1 MTTEIPVRADRS
13 LKQAGAAA
21 NVRDEEEGAESS
33 PPVEPAQDWWSPSS
47 PLPPGLLGL
56 LLAVLRVFTEFSLIT
71 TMTTFV
77 MGHFCSGPG
86 TLRTSGFTTRK
97 TEA

>member
-21 NVRDEEEGAESS
+21 NVRDEEEGAESL

-56 LLAVLRVFTEFSLIT
+56 LWAVLWVFTEFYLNHNNDHICYGSFLLWARYIKNISLY
-71 TMTTFV
+71 
-77 MGHFCSGPG
+77 H
-86 TLRTSGFTTRK
+86 
-97 TEA
+97 

>member
-47 PLPPGLLGL
+47 PLPPVCIPTSASRCGGGVACESDSWGRGGLPWWRP
-56 LLAVLRVFTEFSLIT
+56 VEDCIP
-71 TMTTFV
+71 MI
-77 MGHFCSGPG
+77 
-86 TLRTSGFTTRK
+86 
-97 TEA
+97 